1 MHHLRKDRPS
11 PGHIRTRL
19 LGGGRS
25 GPSGVRL
32 PLCALLAAG
41 LALAL
46 TSCGPGKP
54 SATGGAAWYELASTV
69 FQSVGAAD
77 GAPQCPALPWTVQS
91 RVTDMAFLGN
101 TLYLAVNGAGVAAVD
116 SDADGALSF
125 RYHYETPIFAHRT
138 ITTLIPRHGD
148 LLIHLYYNALLNDA
162 RPEELLLQGISLVTY
177 LPGQKAFA
185 FLIPPFQKKN
195 PSWEA
200 VGFAPISENEFDFE
214 WKHTDSAET
223 QFAYTRYRA
232 DLRLEAGSN
241 RDAFMAA
248 LGTPSLSGPG
258 VPPAYSA
265 FFQECRAHIKGLAEG
280 TALHFKVRSRGVPVQ
295 RYFRSGLELDSILL
309 IHVLD
314 EDGALFALL
323 PDGQVLEKASDNP
336 PQVFPLPPLPAGFRY
351 TDFVKMGDRFIV
363 SWEETQFTQVG
374 RAGIAAVRISPPLP

>member
-19 LGGGRS
+19 LGPR
-25 GPSGVRL
+25 PARRRL
-32 PLCALLAAG
+32 APVCLLIAG
-41 LALAL
+41 FALAL
-46 TSCGPGKP
+46 ISCGPGKP
-54 SATGGAAWYELASTV
+54 SNGGRVAWYELASTV
-69 FQSVGAAD
+69 FQSIGAAD
-77 GAPQCPALPWTVQS
+77 AAPQRPALPWTVQS

-116 SDADGALSF
+116 SDSAGALSF
-125 RYHYETPIFAHRT
+125 RYHYEAPIFAHRT

-162 RPEELLLQGISLVTY
+162 KPEDLVLRGISLVTF

-200 VGFAPISENEFDFE
+200 VGFAPLSENEFDFE
-214 WKHTDSAET
+214 WKYTDIAET

-232 DLRLEAGSN
+232 DLQLEAGSN
-241 RDAFMAA
+241 RDAYMAA
-248 LGTPSLSGPG
+248 LGTPSLSGPE
-258 VPPAYSA
+258 VPAAYAA
-265 FFQECRAHIKGLAEG
+265 FFQECGARIQGLSAG
-280 TALHFKVRSRGVPVQ
+280 TALHFKVRSRAVAVQ
-295 RYFRSGLELDSILL
+295 RYFRSGSEQDSILL

-314 EDGALFALL
+314 EDGALYALL
-323 PDGQVLEKASDNP
+323 PDGRVLEKPSAGP
-336 PQVFPLPPLPAGFRY
+336 AQIFPLPPLPAGFRY
-351 TDFVKMGDRFIV
+351 TDFVKMGDFFIV
-363 SWEETQFTQVG
+363 SWEETQFTQVE